1 MRDLFD
7 FDPED
12 PGPLPPAEPPVP
24 AIAPSPAARAEP
36 VDTLAA
42 ADAADAAS
50 ASVLPEPDDGLSS
63 DAQLLAEG
71 FAQHLAAWA
80 DPALSAA
87 DRARLAD
94 AARALS
100 LATSAGHVCTDV
112 AAWRR
117 ALPEPPTAADLAAL
131 LRRSGVVGTPDAPG
145 TCPLILDAPQPP
157 DADAPEG
164 RLYLHRHFDLER
176 RLAARVAA
184 AATAAPLPVDEAAA
198 RALRALFGAPAGDAP
213 DWQQVGAALA
223 LTRRL
228 TVISGGPGTGKT
240 TTVVNLLAA
249 LLAQSPDARIA
260 LAAPTGK
267 AAARMT
273 EAIRARARALDP
285 AIAARLPAEGSTIHR
300 LLGWGPEGFRHGAD
314 DHLPIDALVVDEA
327 SMLDLALATQ
337 LLEAVPLVARIV
349 LLGDKDQLAAVEAG
363 SVFADLSADPTLSE
377 GCRDQLA
384 TLCAVPA
391 VQLQPP
397 PAARRTSLADTALWF
412 TRNYRFAADSGIGR
426 LAVQVRDGLADEAL
440 ATLRA
445 ARDDA
450 AELADV
456 RWIADDGEAPA
467 AGTLAT
473 LWEGYAAYLAALR
486 HDPTDVAAVTE
497 AFGRFRVLCALRQ
510 GPRGTD
516 AANATLTHALRSALA
531 NDGRLGAA
539 AGGRSPW
546 WPGRPVM
553 VQRNDHGLRLFNG
566 DIGLALPDV
575 TGATDE
581 LRVYFPSAAEPGG
594 FRAVAPAR
602 LPSHDTAF
610 AMTVHKS
617 QGSEFEHALVL
628 LPARRSPVCTREL
641 LYTGITRARAQVT
654 LVAGADAVRAATAAP
669 TRRQGGLVQRL
680 AEALASG
687 PPPAR

>member
-7 FDPED
+7 VDPED
-12 PGPLPPAEPPVP
+12 PGPLPPAP
-24 AIAPSPAARAEP
+24 APSTAPSFSVRAEP
-36 VDTLAA
+36 VEASSHDSAVRAEPAEAPDTSEA
-42 ADAADAAS
+42 
-50 ASVLPEPDDGLSS
+50 S
-63 DAQLLAEG
+63 DARLLAEG

-80 DPALSAA
+80 DPALPAA

-94 AARALS
+94 AARAVS

-117 ALPEPPTAADLAAL
+117 ALPEPPTAAELAAL
-131 LRRSGVVGTPDAPG
+131 LGRSGVVGTPDAPG
-145 TCPLILDAPQPP
+145 SCPLILDAAQPP
-157 DADAPEG
+157 EEDAPEG

-176 RLAARVAA
+176 RLATRVAA
-184 AATAAPLPVDEAAA
+184 AASAAPLPVDEAAA
-198 RALRALFGAPAGDAP
+198 RSLRALFGAPTGDAP

-273 EAIRARARALDP
+273 EAIRARAQALDP

-300 LLGWGPEGFRHGAD
+300 LLGAGPEGFRHGAD
-314 DHLPIDALVVDEA
+314 DPLPIDALVVDEA

-337 LLEAVPLVARIV
+337 LLEAVPPGARIV

-377 GCRDQLA
+377 GCRAQLA
-384 TLCAVPA
+384 ALCAVPA
-391 VQLQPP
+391 AQLQPP
-397 PAARRTSLADTALWF
+397 AAARRTGLADTALWF

-450 AELADV
+450 AEGADV

-467 AGTLAT
+467 PAAQAALRD
-473 LWEGYAAYLAALR
+473 GYAAYLAALR
-486 HDPTDVAAVTE
+486 HDPTDVAAVTQ

-516 AANATLTHALRSALA
+516 AVNAALTQALRAGLA
-531 NDGRLGAA
+531 SDARLGPAA
-539 AGGRSPW
+539 AGRSPW

-553 VQRNDHGLRLFNG
+553 VQRNDYGLRLFNG

-581 LRVYFPSAAEPGG
+581 LRVYFPSASEPGG

-602 LPSHDTAF
+602 LPAHDTAF

-641 LYTGITRARAQVT
+641 LYTGITRARARVT

-680 AEALASG
+680 AEALAAG
-687 PPPAR
+687 RAPAG